1 MTSSWRA
8 RWRPR
13 GTRRNEMS
21 RHTLSVL
28 VEDKPGVLARV
39 ASLFSRR
46 GFNIE
51 SLAVGPTE
59 VPEVSRMTI
68 VVNVT
73 GLPLE
78 QVTKQLN
85 KLVNVLKIVELDEAS
100 SVQRAIALVKVKADA
115 GHPGYGFLSENYK
128 FVEILEQHKVKFI
141 GPSSE
146 LIRKMGDK
154 IEAKKIAKS
163 LGLPIVSGSETGIKD
178 IGEAI
183 KISKQIGFPI
193 LIKAAGG
200 GGGKGMRIVHSED
213 KLEENIKIAQTEAKK
228 FFNNEEVFIEKFFE
242 NPRHIEVQIL
252 SDGKDN
258 TVHLGE
264 RDCSVQR
271 RYQKIIEESPCPVI
285 SDEQRKYLLDV
296 SVNAIS
302 KLGYEGAGTLEFIYD
317 KGKFYFLEMN
327 TRLQVEH
334 PVTEEV
340 TGIDLVKRQIEI
352 ASTGKLSLQQK
363 DITFFG
369 HAIECRINAEDPSK
383 DFLPS
388 AGTIKTYNQP
398 SGPGTRVDSC
408 VFQGCKIPPY
418 YDSLVA
424 KLICHGKD
432 RTSAISRLKRSL
444 DEFVIE
450 GVSST
455 IDLHK
460 KILRNEDFINSKYDV
475 NWLSKTKFY

>member
-1 MTSSWRA
+1 MIKKILIANRGEIAVRVIRA
-8 RWRPR
+8 CKELEIA
-13 GTRRNEMS
+13 TVAVHSTADNESMHV
-21 RHTLSVL
+21 R
-28 VEDKPGVLARV
+28 LADESICIGSQK
-39 ASLFSRR
+39 AQDSYLNIPSLISA
-46 GFNIE
+46 IE
-51 SLAVGPTE
+51 
-59 VPEVSRMTI
+59 I
-68 VVNVT
+68 T
-73 GLPLE
+73 G
-78 QVTKQLN
+78 
-85 KLVNVLKIVELDEAS
+85 
-100 SVQRAIALVKVKADA
+100 ADA
-115 GHPGYGFLSENYK
+115 VHPGYGFLSENYK
-128 FVEILEQHKVKFI
+128 FAEILEQHKIKFI

-183 KISKQIGFPI
+183 KISKEIGFPV

-200 GGGKGMRIVHSED
+200 GGGKGMRIVHLED

-228 FFNNEEVFIEKFFE
+228 FFNNDEVFIEKFFE

-285 SDEQRKYLLDV
+285 NDEQRKYLLDV

-352 ASTGKLSLQQK
+352 ASTGKLNLQQK
-363 DITFFG
+363 DIIFFG

-388 AGTIKTYNQP
+388 AGIIKTYNQP

-424 KLICHGKD
+424 KLICHGRD
-432 RTSAISRLKRSL
+432 RASAISRLKRSL

-450 GVSST
+450 GVSTT

>member
-1 MTSSWRA
+1 MIKKILIANRGEIAVRVIRA
-8 RWRPR
+8 CKELEIATVAVHSTPDSESMHVR
-13 GTRRNEMS
+13 
-21 RHTLSVL
+21 
-28 VEDKPGVLARV
+28 LADESICIGSQK
-39 ASLFSRR
+39 AQDSYLNIPSLISA
-46 GFNIE
+46 IE
-51 SLAVGPTE
+51 
-59 VPEVSRMTI
+59 I
-68 VVNVT
+68 T
-73 GLPLE
+73 G
-78 QVTKQLN
+78 
-85 KLVNVLKIVELDEAS
+85 
-100 SVQRAIALVKVKADA
+100 ADA
-115 GHPGYGFLSENYK
+115 VHPGYGFLSENYK
-128 FVEILEQHKVKFI
+128 FAEILEQHKVKFI

-154 IEAKKIAKS
+154 IEAKKMAKS

-271 RYQKIIEESPCPVI
+271 RYQKIIEESPCPII

-369 HAIECRINAEDPSK
+369 HAIECRINTEDPSK

-408 VFQGCKIPPY
+408 VFQGCKVPPY

>member
-1 MTSSWRA
+1 MIKKILIANRGEIAVRVIRA
-8 RWRPR
+8 CKELEIA
-13 GTRRNEMS
+13 TVAVHSTADNESMHV
-21 RHTLSVL
+21 R
-28 VEDKPGVLARV
+28 LADESICIGSQK
-39 ASLFSRR
+39 AQDSYLNIPSLISA
-46 GFNIE
+46 IE
-51 SLAVGPTE
+51 
-59 VPEVSRMTI
+59 I
-68 VVNVT
+68 T
-73 GLPLE
+73 G
-78 QVTKQLN
+78 
-85 KLVNVLKIVELDEAS
+85 
-100 SVQRAIALVKVKADA
+100 ADA
-115 GHPGYGFLSENYK
+115 VHPGYGFLSENYK
-128 FVEILEQHKVKFI
+128 FAEILEQHKIKFI

-183 KISKQIGFPI
+183 KISKEIGFPV

-228 FFNNEEVFIEKFFE
+228 FFNNDEVFIEKFFE

-285 SDEQRKYLLDV
+285 NDEQRKYLLDV
-296 SVNAIS
+296 SVKAIS

-352 ASTGKLSLQQK
+352 ASTGKLNLQQK
-363 DITFFG
+363 DIIFFG

-424 KLICHGKD
+424 KLICHGRD
-432 RTSAISRLKRSL
+432 RASAISRLKRSL

-450 GVSST
+450 GVSTT

>member
-1 MTSSWRA
+1 MIKKILIANRGEIAVRVIRA
-8 RWRPR
+8 CKELEIA
-13 GTRRNEMS
+13 TVAVHSTADNESMHV
-21 RHTLSVL
+21 R
-28 VEDKPGVLARV
+28 LADESICIGSQK
-39 ASLFSRR
+39 AQDSYLNIPSLISA
-46 GFNIE
+46 IE
-51 SLAVGPTE
+51 
-59 VPEVSRMTI
+59 I
-68 VVNVT
+68 T
-73 GLPLE
+73 G
-78 QVTKQLN
+78 
-85 KLVNVLKIVELDEAS
+85 
-100 SVQRAIALVKVKADA
+100 ADA
-115 GHPGYGFLSENYK
+115 VHPGYGFLSENYK
-128 FVEILEQHKVKFI
+128 FAEILEQHKIKFI

-178 IGEAI
+178 ISEAI
-183 KISKQIGFPI
+183 KISKEIGFPV

-228 FFNNEEVFIEKFFE
+228 FFNNDEVFIEKFFE

-285 SDEQRKYLLDV
+285 NDEQRKYLLDV

-352 ASTGKLSLQQK
+352 ASTGKLNLQQK
-363 DITFFG
+363 DIIFFG

-424 KLICHGKD
+424 KLICHGRD

-450 GVSST
+450 GVSTT

>member
-1 MTSSWRA
+1 MIKKILIANRGEIAVRVIRA
-8 RWRPR
+8 CKELEIA
-13 GTRRNEMS
+13 TVAVHSTADNESMHV
-21 RHTLSVL
+21 R
-28 VEDKPGVLARV
+28 LADESICIGSQK
-39 ASLFSRR
+39 AQDSYLNIPSLISA
-46 GFNIE
+46 IE
-51 SLAVGPTE
+51 
-59 VPEVSRMTI
+59 I
-68 VVNVT
+68 T
-73 GLPLE
+73 G
-78 QVTKQLN
+78 
-85 KLVNVLKIVELDEAS
+85 
-100 SVQRAIALVKVKADA
+100 ADA
-115 GHPGYGFLSENYK
+115 VHPGYGFLSENYK
-128 FVEILEQHKVKFI
+128 FAEILEQHKVKFI

-296 SVNAIS
+296 SVNAIA

>member
-1 MTSSWRA
+1 MIKKILIANRGEIAVRVIRA
-8 RWRPR
+8 CKELEIA
-13 GTRRNEMS
+13 TVAVHSTADNESMHV
-21 RHTLSVL
+21 R
-28 VEDKPGVLARV
+28 LADESICIGSQK
-39 ASLFSRR
+39 AQDSYLNIPSLISA
-46 GFNIE
+46 IE
-51 SLAVGPTE
+51 
-59 VPEVSRMTI
+59 I
-68 VVNVT
+68 T
-73 GLPLE
+73 G
-78 QVTKQLN
+78 
-85 KLVNVLKIVELDEAS
+85 
-100 SVQRAIALVKVKADA
+100 ADA
-115 GHPGYGFLSENYK
+115 VHPGYGFLSENYK
-128 FVEILEQHKVKFI
+128 FAEILEQHKIKFI

-183 KISKQIGFPI
+183 KISKEIGFPV

-285 SDEQRKYLLDV
+285 NDEQRKYLLDV

-352 ASTGKLSLQQK
+352 ASTGKLNLQQK

-398 SGPGTRVDSC
+398 SGPGPRVDSC

-424 KLICHGKD
+424 KLICHGRD
-432 RTSAISRLKRSL
+432 RASAISRLKRSL

-450 GVSST
+450 GVSTT

>member
-1 MTSSWRA
+1 MIKKILIANRGEIAVRVIRA
-8 RWRPR
+8 CKELEIA
-13 GTRRNEMS
+13 TVAVHSTADNESMHV
-21 RHTLSVL
+21 R
-28 VEDKPGVLARV
+28 LADESICIGSQK
-39 ASLFSRR
+39 AQDSYLNIPSLISA
-46 GFNIE
+46 IE
-51 SLAVGPTE
+51 
-59 VPEVSRMTI
+59 I
-68 VVNVT
+68 T
-73 GLPLE
+73 G
-78 QVTKQLN
+78 
-85 KLVNVLKIVELDEAS
+85 
-100 SVQRAIALVKVKADA
+100 ADA
-115 GHPGYGFLSENYK
+115 VHPGYGFLSENYK
-128 FVEILEQHKVKFI
+128 FAEILEQHKIKFI

-178 IGEAI
+178 ISEAI
-183 KISKQIGFPI
+183 KISKEIGFPV

-228 FFNNEEVFIEKFFE
+228 FFNNDEVFIEKFFE

-285 SDEQRKYLLDV
+285 NDEQRKYLLDV

-352 ASTGKLSLQQK
+352 ASTGKLNLQQK
-363 DITFFG
+363 DIIFFG

-424 KLICHGKD
+424 KLICHGRD
-432 RTSAISRLKRSL
+432 RASAISRLKRSL

-450 GVSST
+450 GVSTT

-460 KILRNEDFINSKYDV
+460 KILSNEDFINSKYDV

>member
-1 MTSSWRA
+1 MIKKILIANRGEIAVRVIRA
-8 RWRPR
+8 CKELEIA
-13 GTRRNEMS
+13 TVAVHSTADNESMHV
-21 RHTLSVL
+21 R
-28 VEDKPGVLARV
+28 LADESICIGSQK
-39 ASLFSRR
+39 AQDSYLNIPSLISA
-46 GFNIE
+46 IE
-51 SLAVGPTE
+51 
-59 VPEVSRMTI
+59 I
-68 VVNVT
+68 T
-73 GLPLE
+73 G
-78 QVTKQLN
+78 
-85 KLVNVLKIVELDEAS
+85 
-100 SVQRAIALVKVKADA
+100 ADA
-115 GHPGYGFLSENYK
+115 VHPGYGFLSENYK
-128 FVEILEQHKVKFI
+128 FAEILEQHKIKFI

-178 IGEAI
+178 ISEAI
-183 KISKQIGFPI
+183 KISKEIGFPV

-228 FFNNEEVFIEKFFE
+228 FFNNDEVFIEKFFE

-252 SDGKDN
+252 SDGKNN

-285 SDEQRKYLLDV
+285 NDEQRKYLLDV

-352 ASTGKLSLQQK
+352 ASTGKLNLQQK

-424 KLICHGKD
+424 KLICHGRD
-432 RTSAISRLKRSL
+432 RASAISRLKRSL
-444 DEFVIE
+444 DEFIIE
-450 GVSST
+450 GVSTT

-460 KILRNEDFINSKYDV
+460 KILRNEDFVNSKYDV

>member
-1 MTSSWRA
+1 MIKKILIANRGEIAVRVIRA
-8 RWRPR
+8 CKELEIA
-13 GTRRNEMS
+13 TVAVHSTADNESMHV
-21 RHTLSVL
+21 R
-28 VEDKPGVLARV
+28 LADESICIGSQK
-39 ASLFSRR
+39 AQDSYLNIPSLISA
-46 GFNIE
+46 IE
-51 SLAVGPTE
+51 
-59 VPEVSRMTI
+59 I
-68 VVNVT
+68 T
-73 GLPLE
+73 G
-78 QVTKQLN
+78 
-85 KLVNVLKIVELDEAS
+85 
-100 SVQRAIALVKVKADA
+100 ADA
-115 GHPGYGFLSENYK
+115 VHPGYGFLSENYK
-128 FVEILEQHKVKFI
+128 FAEILEQHKIKFI

-163 LGLPIVSGSETGIKD
+163 LGLPIVSGSETGIKEVS
-178 IGEAI
+178 EAI
-183 KISKQIGFPI
+183 KISKQIGFPV

-252 SDGKDN
+252 SDGKEN

-285 SDEQRKYLLDV
+285 NEEQRKYLLDV

-340 TGIDLVKRQIEI
+340 TGVDLVKRQIEI
-352 ASTGKLSLQQK
+352 ASTGKLNLQQK

-424 KLICHGKD
+424 KLICHGRD

-450 GVSST
+450 GVSTT

>member
-1 MTSSWRA
+1 MIKKILIANRGEIAVRVIRA
-8 RWRPR
+8 CKELEIA
-13 GTRRNEMS
+13 TVAVHSTADNESMHV
-21 RHTLSVL
+21 R
-28 VEDKPGVLARV
+28 LADESICIGSQK
-39 ASLFSRR
+39 AQDSYLNIPSLISA
-46 GFNIE
+46 IE
-51 SLAVGPTE
+51 
-59 VPEVSRMTI
+59 I
-68 VVNVT
+68 T
-73 GLPLE
+73 G
-78 QVTKQLN
+78 
-85 KLVNVLKIVELDEAS
+85 
-100 SVQRAIALVKVKADA
+100 ADA
-115 GHPGYGFLSENYK
+115 VHPGYGFLSENYK
-128 FVEILEQHKVKFI
+128 FAEILEQHKIKFI

-183 KISKQIGFPI
+183 KISKEIGFPV

-228 FFNNEEVFIEKFFE
+228 FFNNDEVFIEKFFE

-285 SDEQRKYLLDV
+285 NDEQRKYLLDV

-352 ASTGKLSLQQK
+352 ASTGKLNLQQK
-363 DITFFG
+363 DIIFFG

-424 KLICHGKD
+424 KLICHGRD

-450 GVSST
+450 GVSTT

-475 NWLSKTKFY
+475 NRLSKTKFY

>member
-1 MTSSWRA
+1 MIKKILIANRGEIAVRVIRA
-8 RWRPR
+8 CKELEIA
-13 GTRRNEMS
+13 TVAVHSTADNESMHV
-21 RHTLSVL
+21 R
-28 VEDKPGVLARV
+28 LADESICIGSQK
-39 ASLFSRR
+39 AQDSYLNIPSLISA
-46 GFNIE
+46 IE
-51 SLAVGPTE
+51 
-59 VPEVSRMTI
+59 I
-68 VVNVT
+68 T
-73 GLPLE
+73 G
-78 QVTKQLN
+78 
-85 KLVNVLKIVELDEAS
+85 
-100 SVQRAIALVKVKADA
+100 ADA
-115 GHPGYGFLSENYK
+115 VHPGYGFLSENYK
-128 FVEILEQHKVKFI
+128 FAEILEQHKIKFI

-178 IGEAI
+178 VNEAI
-183 KISKQIGFPI
+183 KISKQIGFPV

-200 GGGKGMRIVHSED
+200 GGGKGMRVVRSED

-285 SDEQRKYLLDV
+285 NDEERKYLLDV
-296 SVNAIS
+296 SVSAIS

-352 ASTGKLSLQQK
+352 ASTGKLSLLQK

-383 DFLPS
+383 NFLPS
-388 AGTIKTYNQP
+388 AGTVKTYNQP

-408 VFQGCKIPPY
+408 VFQGCKVPPY

-432 RTSAISRLKRSL
+432 RASAISRLKRSL

-475 NWLSKTKFY
+475 NWLTKTKFY

>member
-1 MTSSWRA
+1 MIKKILIANRGEIAVRIIRA
-8 RWRPR
+8 CKELEIA
-13 GTRRNEMS
+13 TVAVHSTADNESMHV
-21 RHTLSVL
+21 R
-28 VEDKPGVLARV
+28 LADESICIGSQK
-39 ASLFSRR
+39 AQDSYLNIPSLISA
-46 GFNIE
+46 IE
-51 SLAVGPTE
+51 
-59 VPEVSRMTI
+59 I
-68 VVNVT
+68 T
-73 GLPLE
+73 G
-78 QVTKQLN
+78 
-85 KLVNVLKIVELDEAS
+85 
-100 SVQRAIALVKVKADA
+100 ADA
-115 GHPGYGFLSENYK
+115 VHPGYGFLSENYK
-128 FVEILEQHKVKFI
+128 FAEILEQHKIKFI

-178 IGEAI
+178 ISEAI
-183 KISKQIGFPI
+183 KISKEIGFPV

-228 FFNNEEVFIEKFFE
+228 FFNNDEVFIEKFFE

-285 SDEQRKYLLDV
+285 NDEQRKYLLDV

-352 ASTGKLSLQQK
+352 ASTGKLNLQQK

-424 KLICHGKD
+424 KLICHGRD
-432 RTSAISRLKRSL
+432 RASAISRLKRSL

-450 GVSST
+450 GVSTT

-460 KILRNEDFINSKYDV
+460 KILRNEDFVNSKYDV

>member
-1 MTSSWRA
+1 MIKKILIANRGEIAVRVIRA
-8 RWRPR
+8 CKELEIA
-13 GTRRNEMS
+13 TVAVHSTADNESMHV
-21 RHTLSVL
+21 R
-28 VEDKPGVLARV
+28 LADESICIGSQK
-39 ASLFSRR
+39 AQDSYLNIPSLISA
-46 GFNIE
+46 IE
-51 SLAVGPTE
+51 
-59 VPEVSRMTI
+59 I
-68 VVNVT
+68 T
-73 GLPLE
+73 G
-78 QVTKQLN
+78 
-85 KLVNVLKIVELDEAS
+85 
-100 SVQRAIALVKVKADA
+100 ADA
-115 GHPGYGFLSENYK
+115 VHPGYGFLSENYK
-128 FVEILEQHKVKFI
+128 FAEILEQHKIKFI

-178 IGEAI
+178 ISEAI
-183 KISKQIGFPI
+183 KISKEIGFPV

-228 FFNNEEVFIEKFFE
+228 FFNNDEVFIEKFFE

-285 SDEQRKYLLDV
+285 NDEQRKYLLDV

-352 ASTGKLSLQQK
+352 ASTGKLNLQQN
-363 DITFFG
+363 DIIFFG

-424 KLICHGKD
+424 KLICHGRD
-432 RTSAISRLKRSL
+432 RASAISRLKRSL

-450 GVSST
+450 GVSTT

>member
-1 MTSSWRA
+1 MIKKILIANRGEIAVRVIRA
-8 RWRPR
+8 CKELEIA
-13 GTRRNEMS
+13 TVAVHSTADNESMHV
-21 RHTLSVL
+21 R
-28 VEDKPGVLARV
+28 LADESICIGSQK
-39 ASLFSRR
+39 AQDSYLNIPSLISA
-46 GFNIE
+46 IE
-51 SLAVGPTE
+51 
-59 VPEVSRMTI
+59 I
-68 VVNVT
+68 T
-73 GLPLE
+73 G
-78 QVTKQLN
+78 
-85 KLVNVLKIVELDEAS
+85 
-100 SVQRAIALVKVKADA
+100 ADA
-115 GHPGYGFLSENYK
+115 VHPGYGFLSENYK
-128 FVEILEQHKVKFI
+128 FAEILEQHKVKFI

-271 RYQKIIEESPCPVI
+271 RYQKIIEESPCPII

>member
-1 MTSSWRA
+1 MIKKILIANRGEIAVRVIRA
-8 RWRPR
+8 CKELEIA
-13 GTRRNEMS
+13 TVAVHSNADNESMHV
-21 RHTLSVL
+21 R
-28 VEDKPGVLARV
+28 LADESICIGSQK
-39 ASLFSRR
+39 AQDSYLNIPSLISA
-46 GFNIE
+46 IE
-51 SLAVGPTE
+51 
-59 VPEVSRMTI
+59 I
-68 VVNVT
+68 T
-73 GLPLE
+73 G
-78 QVTKQLN
+78 
-85 KLVNVLKIVELDEAS
+85 
-100 SVQRAIALVKVKADA
+100 ADA
-115 GHPGYGFLSENYK
+115 VHPGYGFLSENYK
-128 FVEILEQHKVKFI
+128 FAEILEQHKIKFI

-154 IEAKKIAKS
+154 IEAKKIAKG

-178 IGEAI
+178 ISEAI
-183 KISKQIGFPI
+183 KISKKIGFPV

-285 SDEQRKYLLDV
+285 NNEQRKYLLDV

-352 ASTGKLSLQQK
+352 ASTGKLNLQQK

-408 VFQGCKIPPY
+408 FFQGCKIPPY

-424 KLICHGKD
+424 KLICHGRD
-432 RTSAISRLKRSL
+432 RASAISRLKRSL

-450 GVSST
+450 GVSTT

-475 NWLSKTKFY
+475 NWLSKNKFY

>member
-1 MTSSWRA
+1 MIKKILIANRGEIAVRVIRA
-8 RWRPR
+8 CKELEIA
-13 GTRRNEMS
+13 TVAVHSTADNESMHV
-21 RHTLSVL
+21 R
-28 VEDKPGVLARV
+28 LADESICIGSQK
-39 ASLFSRR
+39 AQDSYLNIPSLISA
-46 GFNIE
+46 IE
-51 SLAVGPTE
+51 
-59 VPEVSRMTI
+59 I
-68 VVNVT
+68 T
-73 GLPLE
+73 G
-78 QVTKQLN
+78 
-85 KLVNVLKIVELDEAS
+85 
-100 SVQRAIALVKVKADA
+100 ADA
-115 GHPGYGFLSENYK
+115 VHPGYGFLSENYK
-128 FVEILEQHKVKFI
+128 FAEILEQHKIKFI

-178 IGEAI
+178 ISEAI
-183 KISKQIGFPI
+183 KISKEIGFPV

-228 FFNNEEVFIEKFFE
+228 FFNNDEVFIEKFFE

-252 SDGKDN
+252 SDGKNN

-285 SDEQRKYLLDV
+285 NDEQRKYLLDL

-352 ASTGKLSLQQK
+352 ASTGKLNLQQK

-424 KLICHGKD
+424 KLICHGRD
-432 RTSAISRLKRSL
+432 RASAISRLKRSL

-450 GVSST
+450 GVSTT

-460 KILRNEDFINSKYDV
+460 KILRNEDFVNSKYDV

>member
-1 MTSSWRA
+1 MIKKILIANRGEIAVRVIRA
-8 RWRPR
+8 CKELEIA
-13 GTRRNEMS
+13 TVAVHSTADNESMHV
-21 RHTLSVL
+21 R
-28 VEDKPGVLARV
+28 LADESICIGSQK
-39 ASLFSRR
+39 AQDSYLNIPSLISA
-46 GFNIE
+46 IE
-51 SLAVGPTE
+51 
-59 VPEVSRMTI
+59 I
-68 VVNVT
+68 T
-73 GLPLE
+73 G
-78 QVTKQLN
+78 
-85 KLVNVLKIVELDEAS
+85 
-100 SVQRAIALVKVKADA
+100 ADA
-115 GHPGYGFLSENYK
+115 VHPGYGFLSENYK
-128 FVEILEQHKVKFI
+128 FAEILEQHKIKFI

-183 KISKQIGFPI
+183 KISKEIGFPV

-228 FFNNEEVFIEKFFE
+228 FFNNDEVFIEKFFE

-285 SDEQRKYLLDV
+285 NDEQRKYLLDV
-296 SVNAIS
+296 SVKAIS
-302 KLGYEGAGTLEFIYD
+302 RLGYEGAGTLEFIYD

-352 ASTGKLSLQQK
+352 ASTGKLNLQQK
-363 DITFFG
+363 DIIFFG

-424 KLICHGKD
+424 KLICHGRD
-432 RTSAISRLKRSL
+432 RASAISRLKRSL

-450 GVSST
+450 GVSTT

>member
-1 MTSSWRA
+1 MIKKILIANRGEIAVRIIRA
-8 RWRPR
+8 CKELEIA
-13 GTRRNEMS
+13 TVAVHSTADNESMHV
-21 RHTLSVL
+21 R
-28 VEDKPGVLARV
+28 LADESICIGSQK
-39 ASLFSRR
+39 AQDSYLNIPSLISA
-46 GFNIE
+46 IE
-51 SLAVGPTE
+51 
-59 VPEVSRMTI
+59 I
-68 VVNVT
+68 T
-73 GLPLE
+73 G
-78 QVTKQLN
+78 
-85 KLVNVLKIVELDEAS
+85 
-100 SVQRAIALVKVKADA
+100 ADA
-115 GHPGYGFLSENYK
+115 VHPGYGFLSENYK
-128 FVEILEQHKVKFI
+128 FAEILEQHKIKFI

-178 IGEAI
+178 ISEAI
-183 KISKQIGFPI
+183 KISKEIGFPV

-228 FFNNEEVFIEKFFE
+228 FFNNDEVFIEKFFE

-285 SDEQRKYLLDV
+285 NDEQRKYLLDV

-352 ASTGKLSLQQK
+352 ASTGKLNLQQK

-424 KLICHGKD
+424 KLICHGRD
-432 RTSAISRLKRSL
+432 RASAISRLKRSL

-450 GVSST
+450 GVSTT

>member
-1 MTSSWRA
+1 MIKKILIANRGEIAVRVIRA
-8 RWRPR
+8 CKELEIA
-13 GTRRNEMS
+13 TVAVHSTADNESMHV
-21 RHTLSVL
+21 R
-28 VEDKPGVLARV
+28 LADESICIGSQK
-39 ASLFSRR
+39 AQDSYLNIPSLISA
-46 GFNIE
+46 IE
-51 SLAVGPTE
+51 
-59 VPEVSRMTI
+59 I
-68 VVNVT
+68 T
-73 GLPLE
+73 G
-78 QVTKQLN
+78 
-85 KLVNVLKIVELDEAS
+85 
-100 SVQRAIALVKVKADA
+100 ADA
-115 GHPGYGFLSENYK
+115 VHPGYGFLSENYK
-128 FVEILEQHKVKFI
+128 FAEILEQHKIKFI

-183 KISKQIGFPI
+183 KISKEIGFPV

-228 FFNNEEVFIEKFFE
+228 FFNNDEVFIEKFFE

-285 SDEQRKYLLDV
+285 NDEQRKYLLDV

-352 ASTGKLSLQQK
+352 ASTGKLNLQQK
-363 DITFFG
+363 DIIFFG

-424 KLICHGKD
+424 KLICHGRD
-432 RTSAISRLKRSL
+432 RVSAISRLKRSL

-450 GVSST
+450 GVSTT

>member
-1 MTSSWRA
+1 MIKKILIANRGEIAVRVIRA
-8 RWRPR
+8 CKELEIA
-13 GTRRNEMS
+13 TVAVHSTADNESMHV
-21 RHTLSVL
+21 R
-28 VEDKPGVLARV
+28 LADESICIGSQK
-39 ASLFSRR
+39 AQDSYLNIPSLISA
-46 GFNIE
+46 IE
-51 SLAVGPTE
+51 
-59 VPEVSRMTI
+59 I
-68 VVNVT
+68 T
-73 GLPLE
+73 G
-78 QVTKQLN
+78 
-85 KLVNVLKIVELDEAS
+85 
-100 SVQRAIALVKVKADA
+100 ADA
-115 GHPGYGFLSENYK
+115 VHPGYGFLSENYK
-128 FVEILEQHKVKFI
+128 FAEILEQHKVKFI

-432 RTSAISRLKRSL
+432 RASAISRLKRSL

-460 KILRNEDFINSKYDV
+460 KILRNEDFISSKYDV

>member
-1 MTSSWRA
+1 MIKKILIANRGEIAVRVIRA
-8 RWRPR
+8 CKELEIA
-13 GTRRNEMS
+13 TVAVHSTADNESMHV
-21 RHTLSVL
+21 R
-28 VEDKPGVLARV
+28 LADESICIGSQK
-39 ASLFSRR
+39 AQDSYLNIPSLISA
-46 GFNIE
+46 IE
-51 SLAVGPTE
+51 
-59 VPEVSRMTI
+59 I
-68 VVNVT
+68 T
-73 GLPLE
+73 G
-78 QVTKQLN
+78 
-85 KLVNVLKIVELDEAS
+85 
-100 SVQRAIALVKVKADA
+100 ADA
-115 GHPGYGFLSENYK
+115 VHPGYGFLSENYK
-128 FVEILEQHKVKFI
+128 FAEILEQHKIKFI

-178 IGEAI
+178 ISEAI
-183 KISKQIGFPI
+183 KISKEIGFPV

-228 FFNNEEVFIEKFFE
+228 FFNNDEVFIEKFFE

-285 SDEQRKYLLDV
+285 NDEQRKYLLDV

-352 ASTGKLSLQQK
+352 ASTGKLNLQQK
-363 DITFFG
+363 DIIFFG

-388 AGTIKTYNQP
+388 SGTIKTYNQP

-424 KLICHGKD
+424 KLICHGRD
-432 RTSAISRLKRSL
+432 RASAISRLKRSL

-450 GVSST
+450 GVSTT

>member
-1 MTSSWRA
+1 MIKKILIANRGEIAVRVIRA
-8 RWRPR
+8 CKELEIA
-13 GTRRNEMS
+13 TVAVHSTADNESMHV
-21 RHTLSVL
+21 R
-28 VEDKPGVLARV
+28 LADESICIGSQK
-39 ASLFSRR
+39 AQDSYLNIPSLISA
-46 GFNIE
+46 IE
-51 SLAVGPTE
+51 
-59 VPEVSRMTI
+59 I
-68 VVNVT
+68 T
-73 GLPLE
+73 G
-78 QVTKQLN
+78 
-85 KLVNVLKIVELDEAS
+85 
-100 SVQRAIALVKVKADA
+100 ADA
-115 GHPGYGFLSENYK
+115 VHPGYGFLSENYK
-128 FVEILEQHKVKFI
+128 FAEILEQHKIKFI

-183 KISKQIGFPI
+183 KISKEIGFPV

-252 SDGKDN
+252 SDGKEN

-285 SDEQRKYLLDV
+285 NDEQRKYLLDV

-424 KLICHGKD
+424 KLICHGRD
-432 RTSAISRLKRSL
+432 RSSAISRLKRSL

-450 GVSST
+450 GVRTT

>member
-1 MTSSWRA
+1 MIKKILIANRGEIAVRIIRA
-8 RWRPR
+8 CKELEIA
-13 GTRRNEMS
+13 TVAVHSTADNESMHV
-21 RHTLSVL
+21 R
-28 VEDKPGVLARV
+28 LADESICIGSQK
-39 ASLFSRR
+39 AQDSYLNIPSLISA
-46 GFNIE
+46 IE
-51 SLAVGPTE
+51 
-59 VPEVSRMTI
+59 I
-68 VVNVT
+68 T
-73 GLPLE
+73 G
-78 QVTKQLN
+78 
-85 KLVNVLKIVELDEAS
+85 
-100 SVQRAIALVKVKADA
+100 ADA
-115 GHPGYGFLSENYK
+115 VHPGYGFLSENYK
-128 FVEILEQHKVKFI
+128 FAEILEQHKIKFI

-178 IGEAI
+178 ISEAI
-183 KISKQIGFPI
+183 KISKEIGFPV

-228 FFNNEEVFIEKFFE
+228 FFNNDEVFIEKFFE

-252 SDGKDN
+252 SDGKNN

-285 SDEQRKYLLDV
+285 NDEQRKYLLDV

-424 KLICHGKD
+424 KLICHGRD
-432 RTSAISRLKRSL
+432 RASAISRLKRSL

-450 GVSST
+450 GVSTT

-460 KILRNEDFINSKYDV
+460 KILRNEDFVNSKYDV

>member
-1 MTSSWRA
+1 MIKKILIANRGEIAVRVIRA
-8 RWRPR
+8 CKELEIA
-13 GTRRNEMS
+13 TVAVHSTADNESMHV
-21 RHTLSVL
+21 R
-28 VEDKPGVLARV
+28 LADESICIGSQKAQDSYLNI
-39 ASLFSRR
+39 ASLISA
-46 GFNIE
+46 IE
-51 SLAVGPTE
+51 
-59 VPEVSRMTI
+59 I
-68 VVNVT
+68 T
-73 GLPLE
+73 G
-78 QVTKQLN
+78 
-85 KLVNVLKIVELDEAS
+85 
-100 SVQRAIALVKVKADA
+100 ADA
-115 GHPGYGFLSENYK
+115 VHPGYGFLSENYK
-128 FVEILEQHKVKFI
+128 FAEILEQHKVKFI

-296 SVNAIS
+296 SVSAIS

>member
-1 MTSSWRA
+1 MIKKILIANRGEIAVRVIRA
-8 RWRPR
+8 CKEL
-13 GTRRNEMS
+13 GIATVAVHSTADNEAMHV
-21 RHTLSVL
+21 R
-28 VEDKPGVLARV
+28 LADESICIGSQK
-39 ASLFSRR
+39 AQDSYLNIPSLISA
-46 GFNIE
+46 IE
-51 SLAVGPTE
+51 
-59 VPEVSRMTI
+59 I
-68 VVNVT
+68 T
-73 GLPLE
+73 G
-78 QVTKQLN
+78 
-85 KLVNVLKIVELDEAS
+85 
-100 SVQRAIALVKVKADA
+100 ADA
-115 GHPGYGFLSENYK
+115 VHPGYGFLSENYK
-128 FVEILEQHKVKFI
+128 FAEILEQHKIKFI

-178 IGEAI
+178 ISEAV
-183 KISKQIGFPI
+183 KISKEIGFPV

-228 FFNNEEVFIEKFFE
+228 FFNNDEVFIEKFFE

-285 SDEQRKYLLDV
+285 NDEQRKYLLDV

-352 ASTGKLSLQQK
+352 ASTGKLNLQQR
-363 DITFFG
+363 DIIFFG

-424 KLICHGKD
+424 KLICHGRD
-432 RTSAISRLKRSL
+432 RASAISRLKRSL

-450 GVSST
+450 GISTT

>member
-1 MTSSWRA
+1 MIKKILIANRGEIAVRIIRA
-8 RWRPR
+8 CKELEIA
-13 GTRRNEMS
+13 TVAVHSTADNESMHV
-21 RHTLSVL
+21 R
-28 VEDKPGVLARV
+28 LADESICIGSQK
-39 ASLFSRR
+39 AQDSYLNIPSLISA
-46 GFNIE
+46 IE
-51 SLAVGPTE
+51 
-59 VPEVSRMTI
+59 I
-68 VVNVT
+68 T
-73 GLPLE
+73 G
-78 QVTKQLN
+78 
-85 KLVNVLKIVELDEAS
+85 
-100 SVQRAIALVKVKADA
+100 ADA
-115 GHPGYGFLSENYK
+115 VHPGYGFLSENYK
-128 FVEILEQHKVKFI
+128 FAEILEQHKIKFI

-178 IGEAI
+178 ISEAI
-183 KISKQIGFPI
+183 KISKEIGFPV

-200 GGGKGMRIVHSED
+200 GGGKGMRIVHYED

-228 FFNNEEVFIEKFFE
+228 FFNNDEVFIEKFFE

-285 SDEQRKYLLDV
+285 NDEQRKYLLDV

-352 ASTGKLSLQQK
+352 ASTGKLNLQQK

-424 KLICHGKD
+424 KLICHGRD
-432 RTSAISRLKRSL
+432 RASAISRLKRSL

-450 GVSST
+450 GVSTT

-460 KILRNEDFINSKYDV
+460 KILRNEDFVNSKYDV